1 MFFVALR
8 SQLTLLCWLRGSAT
22 MAHLGG
28 DSRKRERDEDTI
40 FRVLTDRRWGGDFV
54 IRLHKRYLLKNW
66 YKQINMMLEHW
77 VLGHAVRE
85 IPLALEI
92 L

>member
-8 SQLTLLCWLRGSAT
+8 SRLTLLCRRRSSAT
-22 MAHLGG
+22 MSRLGG
-28 DSRKRERDEDTI
+28 DSRKRKREEEGE
-40 FRVLTDRRWGGDFV
+40 LRRWGDFV

>member
-8 SQLTLLCWLRGSAT
+8 SRLTLLCCWRRGSAT

-28 DSRKRERDEDTI
+28 DSKKRQRDEDTR
-40 FRVLTDRRWGGDFV
+40 FRVLTVRRWGDFV
-54 IRLHKRYLLKNW
+54 ISLHKRYLLKVW
-66 YKQINMMLEHW
+66 YEQINMMLEHW

-85 IPLALEI
+85 IPLALGI

>member
-1 MFFVALR
+1 MLCVALR
-8 SQLTLLCWLRGSAT
+8 SRLTLLCWRRGSAT

-28 DSRKRERDEDTI
+28 DSRKRKRDEDTI
-40 FRVLTDRRWGGDFV
+40 FRVLTDRRWGDFV
-54 IRLHKRYLLKNW
+54 TRLHKRYLMKVW
-66 YKQINMMLEHW
+66 YEQINMMLEHW

-85 IPLALEI
+85 IPLALGI

>member
-1 MFFVALR
+1 MIFVALR
-8 SQLTLLCWLRGSAT
+8 SRLTLLCWRRGSAT
-22 MAHLGG
+22 KAHLGG
-28 DSRKRERDEDTI
+28 DSRKRKREEEGE
-40 FRVLTDRRWGGDFV
+40 LRRWGDFV
-54 IRLHKRYLLKNW
+54 IRLHQRDLVKNW